1 MLYKPLIDF
10 IVKNVKFHYDY
21 SPGWMLNRDFMLNIS
36 QEFLSGLV
44 LDFEEGLLK
53 VGEVVPQNVLLFPYH
68 SKNISLQSEP
78 MQTLLK
84 ECNDEIREEKD
95 LELSQEVLDIIK
107 TLSDEDENS
116 SKNLKNVLDLLKFE
130 EF

>member
-68 SKNISLQSEP
+68 SKKISLQSEP

-84 ECNDEIREEKD
+84 ECNDEIRKEKD
-95 LELSQEVLDIIK
+95 LELSQKVLDIIK